1 MPPLVFCSGS
11 CRLLTSVAD
20 GRGRIRPLH
29 SMFHN
34 FIGCNC
40 LTKLH
45 SMRQHIQFFK
55 WIKGDLEIPAEHMP
69 FFLSAHSGE
78 WVNET
83 RQDPVKALANIRA
96 EFDNVDVFLIEVC
109 SVKNYEMGGI
119 YHQHEMIKAADLA
132 SRTLTVSTEQ
142 EVCDDLVWLR
152 GYLGKPVI
160 AIGHF
165 RPHVWGGGP
174 CIENRELILRALE
187 RSGVEMVLDPS
198 DVIRDHGARGMLK
211 DETHLSPYGHAVWGK
226 VLCDRVVELVGAC
239 GRV

>member
-1 MPPLVFCSGS
+1 
-11 CRLLTSVAD
+11 
-20 GRGRIRPLH
+20 
-29 SMFHN
+29 MFHN
-34 FIGCNC
+34 FVGCNC

-55 WIKGDLEIPAEHMP
+55 WIKGDLDIPAEHMP

-83 RQDPVKALANIRA
+83 RQDPIQALANIRA

-119 YHQHEMIKAADLA
+119 YHQHEMIKKWDLP

-152 GYLGKPVI
+152 EYLKKPII

-165 RPHVWGGGP
+165 RPHIWGGGP
-174 CIENRELILRALE
+174 CIENREVIMRALKS
-187 RSGVEMVLDPS
+187 SGVEMVLDPS
-198 DVIRDHGARGMLK
+198 EVIRDHAGNGRCMLK
-211 DETHLSPYGHAVWGK
+211 DETHFSELGHSVWGK
-226 VLCDRVVELVGAC
+226 ALCDRVLDLL
-239 GRV
+239 GR